1 MEPVGYLTEVNE
13 WWMSGSVDPIF
24 LKEYQRDEL
33 QQLIELLDQERITAV
48 IGPRRVGKTTLM
60 YQLID
65 HLLRSGTK
73 KEHVLFISMDDPL
86 VKMMDDPLKTII
98 DEYLEKVIKKPIR
111 EVEKLY
117 VFIDEIHSLPD
128 WTLWLKR
135 YYDLKYN
142 IKFIVTSS
150 SATHLLKHSKESLV
164 GRITELK
171 VMPLNF
177 RDFIKFK
184 GRGDLLELYSEKDI
198 FNLDVKDTIF
208 ELTKFQN
215 ELVLYFNEYILCG
228 GYPEYHSA
236 KDIRTWQNLLI
247 SDVVEKTIYRDIATL
262 YKVKNPQYL
271 ENILTYIAQNNCQ
284 TTSHNRIAQ
293 ALSISTDTVIN
304 MVYYLESTYFI
315 GSLSLFS
322 KNVKKRIRSNRK
334 LFVIDSGLCNA
345 LLKTRSIKDENI
357 GLLVESVVNS
367 NMLALKESGQPIYVR
382 DISYF
387 TDKQKHEVDI
397 VLNIGGKIVPLEV
410 KYQNNIYDHD
420 FKNLRYFM
428 NAQDLGFG
436 VIVTKNLF
444 EMKRDIL
451 CIPAWIFLLIF
462 ADQVSYN
469 LD

>member
-1 MEPVGYLTEVNE
+1 MEPVGYLKEVNE
-13 WWMSGSVDPIF
+13 WWMSSSVDPIF
-24 LKEYQRDEL
+24 LQEYQRDEL
-33 QQLIELLDQERITAV
+33 QQLIELLNQERITAV

-111 EVEKLY
+111 DVEKLY
-117 VFIDEIHSLPD
+117 VFIDEIHFLPD

-184 GRGDLLELYSEKDI
+184 GRSNLLEPFAEKDI
-198 FNLDVKDTIF
+198 FNLDVKDTTF

-215 ELVLYFNEYILCG
+215 ELVLYFNEYMLSG

-236 KDIRTWQNLLI
+236 NDIRTWQNLLI

-322 KNVKKRIRSNRK
+322 KNMKKRIRSNRK

-357 GLLVESVVNS
+357 GLLVESVINS
-367 NMLALKESGQPIYVR
+367 NLLALKESKQSADVR

-387 TDKQKHEVDI
+387 TDNKKHEVDI
-397 VLNIGGKIVPLEV
+397 VLDIGGKVVPLEV

-428 NAQDLGFG
+428 DVQGLDFG
-436 VIVTKNLF
+436 VIITKNLF

-451 CIPAWIFLLIF
+451 CIPAWMFLLIF
-462 ADQVSYN
+462 TDTTSNQR
-469 LD
+469 

>member
-1 MEPVGYLTEVNE
+1 MEPVGYLKEVNE

-24 LKEYQRDEL
+24 LQEYQRDEL
-33 QQLIELLDQERITAV
+33 QQLIELLDRERITAV

-65 HLLRSGTK
+65 HLLRSGIK

-111 EVEKLY
+111 EVEQLY
-117 VFIDEIHSLPD
+117 VFIDEIHFLPD

-177 RDFIKFK
+177 RDFVKFK
-184 GRGDLLELYSEKDI
+184 GRSDLLEPYSKKDI

-208 ELTKFQN
+208 ELTKFEN
-215 ELVLYFNEYILCG
+215 ELVLYFNEYILSG

-236 KDIRTWQNLLI
+236 NDIRTWQNLLV

-262 YKVKNPQYL
+262 YKVKTPQYL

-284 TTSHNRIAQ
+284 TTSHNGIAQ

-367 NMLALKESGQPIYVR
+367 NLLALKESSQSIDLR

-397 VLNIGGKIVPLEV
+397 VLDIGGKVVPLEV
-410 KYQNNIYDHD
+410 KYQNNIYNHD
-420 FKNLRYFM
+420 FKNLHYFM
-428 NAQDLGFG
+428 DAQDLGFG

-444 EMKRDIL
+444 EMKKDIL
-451 CIPAWIFLLIF
+451 CIPVWMFLLIF
-462 ADQVSYN
+462 TDQVSYN

>member
-65 HLLRSGTK
+65 HLLLSGTK